1 MFTLLDSLDL
11 DMVVSDRPLK
21 FATMAELAEESK
33 KRVEAYKAQG
43 KRTRVVCRVPEA
55 FYVIEEY

>member
-1 MFTLLDSLDL
+1 MYTLLDNLDI

-21 FATMAELAEESK
+21 FATMRELVEESN
-33 KRVEAYKAQG
+33 KRVEAYNTQG
-43 KRTRVVCRVPEA
+43 KRTRVVCRVPGS

>member
-1 MFTLLDSLDL
+1 MYTLLDNLDI

-21 FATMAELAEESK
+21 FATMRELVEESN

-43 KRTRVVCRVPEA
+43 KRIRVVCKVPGS